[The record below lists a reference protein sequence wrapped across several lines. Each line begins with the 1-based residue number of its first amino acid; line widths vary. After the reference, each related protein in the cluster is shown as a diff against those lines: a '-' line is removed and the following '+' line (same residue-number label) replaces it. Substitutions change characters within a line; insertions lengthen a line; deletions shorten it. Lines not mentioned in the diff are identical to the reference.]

1 MPDNNVFNG
10 DIGIIERITDK
21 EIIIDFDNNKVKYTS
36 STYNSFALAYAI
48 SIHKSQ
54 GSEFK
59 TCIIPLSTS
68 YSIMLYRK
76 LYYTAIT
83 RAKKKLYLLGNK
95 NILKEAAKNNNS
107 SIRNTYLKE
116 EILKLREENYDM

>member
-1 MPDNNVFNG
+1 
-10 DIGIIERITDK
+10 
-21 EIIIDFDNNKVKYTS
+21 
-36 STYNSFALAYAI
+36 
-48 SIHKSQ
+48 
-54 GSEFK
+54 
-59 TCIIPLSTS
+59 
-68 YSIMLYRK
+68 MLYRK

-95 NILKEAAKNNNS
+95 NILKVASKNNNS